1 MPGKVKAIPDGF
13 HSLTPHLTVS
23 NAAQAI
29 EFYKQAFGATVLHM
43 APAPGG
49 KKIMHAALKVG
60 DSMLMLN
67 DEFPE
72 WGGSVGPQPGA
83 STGFAI
89 NLYVEDID
97 TVFQRAISAG
107 ATSKM
112 PPADMFWGD
121 RYGQLVDPFGHRWA
135 LATHVK
141 DMTQEEMQ
149 AAQEAAMAQMKK
161 SA

>member
-13 HSLTPHLTVS
+13 HSLTPHLTVR

-29 EFYKQAFGATVLHM
+29 EFYKQAFGAQVLNV
-43 APAPGG
+43 APAPDG
-49 KKIMHAALKVG
+49 KKIMHATLKIG

-72 WGGSVGPQPGA
+72 MGGGLGPQPGTN
-83 STGFAI
+83 TGSVI
-89 NLYVEDID
+89 NLYIEDID
-97 TVFQRAISAG
+97 TVFQRAVAAG
-107 ATSKM
+107 ATTKM

-121 RYGQLVDPFGHRWA
+121 RYGHLVDPFGHRWA

-141 DMTQEEMQ
+141 DVTQQEMKE
-149 AAQEAAMAQMKK
+149 AMEAACAKMPK